1 MSSLKNSD
9 DSFLVIIHKYLS
21 HDPLFLPKF
30 RENCAFLLLFTTFHP
45 VIPYFFTFLFFF
57 VIHHCKNSLSSLH
70 IYVHY
75 CTFCASLHVKT
86 IPGGSPELLKLY
98 HPRTGFTAS
107 NNYNRIIL
115 HVVYAGST

>member
-1 MSSLKNSD
+1 MTPYFFQNSGKIVP
-9 DSFLVIIHKYLS
+9 FFY
-21 HDPLFLPKF
+21 F
-30 RENCAFLLLFTTFHP
+30 FTTFHP
-45 VIPYFFTFLFFF
+45 VIPYFFIFLCFF